1 MIPCRC
7 YFQAKVTAV
16 ETEEQK
22 REQLLER
29 NRAAAIRSRARK
41 RVQVEKTQEQN
52 KKLATINKAL
62 VKVLIQ

>member
-1 MIPCRC
+1 M
-7 YFQAKVTAV
+7 TAV